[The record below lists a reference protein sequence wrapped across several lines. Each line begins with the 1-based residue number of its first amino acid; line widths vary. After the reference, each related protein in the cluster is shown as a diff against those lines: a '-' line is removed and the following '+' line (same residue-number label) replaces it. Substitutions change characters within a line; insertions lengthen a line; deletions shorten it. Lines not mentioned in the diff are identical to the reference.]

1 MKQLLAEFRAALLA
15 TLALAVV
22 CCGLYP
28 LVVFGIAQLAFHDQG
43 QRQSDRGSAAASC
56 AARNC
61 SGRAFTGEKYFHP
74 RPSAAGNG
82 YDAANS
88 GGSNLGPTSQ
98 ALRDTIKERIDSY
111 RKENGLKETDSV
123 PADAVTASGSG
134 LDPHISPESA
144 RLQIARVA
152 AARGLAPATVAA
164 LVEQA
169 VERPQLGFLGEARVN
184 VLRLNLALDEFAK
197 ERKII

>member
-15 TLALAVV
+15 TLVFAAV
-22 CCGLYP
+22 CCVLYP
-28 LVVFGIAQLAFHDQG
+28 LVVFGIAQLAFHDQANG
-43 QRQSDRGSAAASC
+43 SLIVDRQGVVRGSRLIGQIS
-56 AARNC
+56 
-61 SGRAFTGEKYFHP
+61 SGTKYFHP

-88 GGSNLGPTSQ
+88 GGSNLGPTSRT
-98 ALRDTIKERIDSY
+98 LRDTIKDRIEAF
-111 RKENGLKETDSV
+111 RKENGVTEKVSV

-152 AARGLAPATVAA
+152 AARGLAPAAVAA

-169 VERPQLGFLGEARVN
+169 VEGPQLGFMGEPRVN
-184 VLRLNLALDEFAK
+184 VLRLNMALNEFTK
-197 ERKII
+197 QTK